1 VDLPIPCPGQAA
13 VVVPAPGSGEGSW
26 AGAPSAV
33 LADGAFWLA
42 YRVRR
47 PVPRGRGVAVVLARS
62 SDGGVAFETVGRLS
76 QGSFGAAS
84 LERPALVRRPDGGWR
99 IYLSCATPNSKHWWV
114 EAVDADSVA
123 QLPEGRSTVVLPGDT
138 RSAVKDPVVR
148 VDASGWRMW
157 VCCHPLDDAGKEDRM
172 TSRYASSPDGLAW
185 TLGDEVLVPRATGW
199 DRRGTR
205 ITAVLGEPPVAV
217 MYDGHASA
225 AENWH
230 ERTGVAVLGDDGR
243 FSPSDVAPVAAS
255 PHVPGTLRYVSA
267 VPLPRGGYRLFYEM
281 ARPDGAH
288 DLVTQLVPP
297 A

>member
-1 VDLPIPCPGQAA
+1 
-13 VVVPAPGSGEGSW
+13 
-26 AGAPSAV
+26 
-33 LADGAFWLA
+33 
-42 YRVRR
+42 
-47 PVPRGRGVAVVLARS
+47 VAVVLERS
-62 SDGGVAFETVGRLS
+62 SYGGVAFETVGRLS
-76 QGSFGAAS
+76 QESFCAAS
-84 LERPALVRRPDGGWR
+84 LERPALVRRPEGGWR

-114 EAVDADSVA
+114 EAVDADNVA
-123 QLPEGRSTVVLPGDT
+123 QLPEGRSTVALPGDART
-138 RSAVKDPVVR
+138 AVKDPVVR

-157 VCCHPLDDAGKEDRM
+157 VCCHPLDDAGEEDRM

-217 MYDGHASA
+217 MYDGRASA

-243 FSPSDVAPVAAS
+243 FSPSGVVPVAAS
-255 PHVPGTLRYVSA
+255 PHAPGTLRYVSA
-267 VPLPRGGYRLFYEM
+267 VPLPGGGYRLYYEM
-281 ARPDGAH
+281 ARSDGAH